1 MGVIPT
7 ARELGSQAVGSGR
20 PPAAAYAASHAAF
33 ELKKNEYQRSFVMAV
48 GIIAFVLAIAGM
60 AAPAGAQSLF
70 SSFSGKLLLTGGVNT
85 VEGSA
90 GGGLTPWAVTGGY
103 GSATQIGGNVYA
115 TTVNTT
121 DYRITSYGGV
131 ISAFDRVELS
141 LSKQSFDTQKVGG
154 ALGLGDGFTIDQTT
168 AGIKVRLIGDAV
180 LDQDEWWPQVAA
192 GAQFKSNDK
201 GWLVKALGARDD
213 KGTDYYISATKL
225 LLAQG
230 VLLNATVRETKA
242 NQYGIL
248 GFGGID
254 NRYHTQIEGSAAY
267 LVNRHIAIGAE
278 VRTKPDDL
286 AVAHEGTAYDAFVAI
301 APCKSFSVTLAW
313 VDLGNIVTRRQTGV
327 YASLQAGF

>member
-1 MGVIPT
+1 MFSKFG
-7 ARELGSQAVGSGR
+7 
-20 PPAAAYAASHAAF
+20 
-33 ELKKNEYQRSFVMAV
+33 
-48 GIIAFVLAIAGM
+48 AIAL
-60 AAPAGAQSLF
+60 ALAVTCTAVPAHAQSLF
-70 SSFSGKLLLTGGVNT
+70 SSFSGKLLLTGGVNS

-103 GSATQIGGNVYA
+103 GTQTQLGGNVYG
-115 TTVNTT
+115 TTIDTT

-131 ISAFDRVELS
+131 VTAFDRLELS
-141 LSKQSFDTQKVGG
+141 LSRQSFDTQKVGG

-168 AGIKVRLIGDAV
+168 AGIKVRLLGDAV
-180 LDQDEWWPQVAA
+180 MDQDEWWPQVAV

-213 KGTDYYISATKL
+213 SGTDYYISATKL
-225 LLAQG
+225 LLAEG
-230 VLLNATVRETKA
+230 VLLNATIRETRA

-254 NRYHTQIEGSAAY
+254 NAYHTEFEGSAAY
-267 LVNRHIAIGAE
+267 LVDRHIAIGAE
-278 VRTKPDDL
+278 VRTKPDNL

-301 APCKSFSVTLAW
+301 APCKAFSLTLAY
-313 VDLGNIVTRRQTGV
+313 VDLGNIVTRRQTGF